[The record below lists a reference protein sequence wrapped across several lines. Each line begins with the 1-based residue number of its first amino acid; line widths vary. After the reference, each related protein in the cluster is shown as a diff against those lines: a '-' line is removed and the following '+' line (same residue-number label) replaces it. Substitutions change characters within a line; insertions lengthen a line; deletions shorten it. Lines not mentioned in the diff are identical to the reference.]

1 MLTGKQK
8 GFLRGL
14 GHNLNPVVMIG
25 KHSVN
30 DKVVEEV
37 LNSLAA
43 HELIKVRVLESCD
56 ADRKEVAEN
65 LATACNAQVA
75 QILGRT
81 ILLYKKGD
89 PPVINLP

>member
-1 MLTGKQK
+1 
-8 GFLRGL
+8 
-14 GHNLNPVVMIG
+14 MIG

-30 DKVVEEV
+30 DKVIEEV
-37 LNSLAA
+37 LNSLVA
-43 HELIKVRVLESCD
+43 HELIKVRVLESCNT
-56 ADRKEVAEN
+56 DRKEVAES

-89 PPVINLP
+89 LPVIDLP